1 MAKRSTLLQSC
12 SNLVGDR
19 LGNFGMMT
27 ALLLPVLLASGGV
40 AIDMTNMMMAKN
52 HLQDATDAAAL
63 AASSALA
70 NQTST
75 QAEAKL
81 MAKSFVKAQM
91 QNWKSSSMTPEEQ
104 ADFDESFSG
113 TVVTIDEQAATVGL
127 GNAKTYNVQV
137 SSSFDVPLNAMTQ
150 LLGMKKTTISTTSK
164 SLGSTEAKNALSMFL
179 VLDRSGSMA
188 WKTNAIDTTSKSC
201 NTYQESNWP
210 LATWSTPCY
219 VAKIASLKLAVG
231 NLLAQLKTADPDS
244 NYVRT
249 ADVSYSSQK
258 DTTGTLE
265 WGTASALN
273 YVNLLTAEGGTDSS
287 GAFKAALAALT
298 KTGKNS
304 EEKIHEA
311 KNGQTAPTKYIVFMT
326 DGENNFYNGTNTKG
340 NDVKSDNATKTACD
354 SARTNKI
361 EVFTV
366 AFMAP
371 TRGQTLLKYCATD
384 ANHYFQAEDSAALVA
399 AFKAIGAK
407 AADLS
412 VRLTQ

>member
-1 MAKRSTLLQSC
+1 MAKQSTLLQSC

-19 LGNFGMMT
+19 RGNFGLMT

-113 TVVTIDEQAATVGL
+113 TVVTIDEQTATVGL
-127 GNAKTYNVQV
+127 GNAKTYKVQV

-150 LLGMKKTTISTTSK
+150 LLGMKKTEIGTTSK
-164 SLGSTEAKNALSMFL
+164 SVGATETKNALSMFL

-201 NTYQESNWP
+201 NIYEESYWP
-210 LATWSTPCY
+210 NPKWSTPCY
-219 VAKIASLKLAVG
+219 VTKIASLKLAVG

-244 NYVRT
+244 NFVRT
-249 ADVSYSSQK
+249 ADVSYNDKQ
-258 DTTGTLE
+258 DAAGTLA
-265 WGTASALN
+265 WGTTAALT
-273 YVNLLTAEGGTDSS
+273 YVNALIATGGTDSS
-287 GAFKAALAALT
+287 GAFKAAVAALT
-298 KTGKNS
+298 KTGKTS

-311 KNGQTAPTKYIVFMT
+311 KNGVKTPNKYIVFMT
-326 DGENNFYNGTNTKG
+326 DGANTHYNGVANDTKA
-340 NDVKSDNATKTACD
+340 DQETKTACE

-399 AFKAIGAK
+399 AFKSIGAK
-407 AADLS
+407 AANLS

>member
-1 MAKRSTLLQSC
+1 
-12 SNLVGDR
+12 
-19 LGNFGMMT
+19 MMT

-40 AIDMTNMMMAKN
+40 AIDLTNMMMAKN

-75 QAEAKL
+75 QAQAKL
-81 MAKSFVKAQM
+81 MAKDFVKAQM
-91 QNWKSSSMTPEEQ
+91 QNWKSSSMTPEEL
-104 ADFDESFSG
+104 AAFNEAFSA
-113 TVVTIDEQAATVGL
+113 TVVDIEEQTVTVGM
-127 GNAKTYNVQV
+127 GNSKTYNVQV
-137 SSSFDVPLNAMTQ
+137 SSSFSVPLNSMTQ
-150 LLGMKKTTISTTSK
+150 LLGMKQTTIGTTSK
-164 SLGSTEAKNALSMFL
+164 SIGATEAKNALSMFL

-201 NTYQESNWP
+201 YTYQESDWP
-210 LATWSTPCY
+210 RATWSTPCY
-219 VAKIASLKLAVG
+219 VAKITSLKLAVG

-244 NYVRT
+244 KYVRT
-249 ADVSYSSQK
+249 ASVSYSSQK
-258 DTTGTLE
+258 DNTGALA
-265 WGTASALN
+265 WGTASALS

-298 KTGKNS
+298 LPKTDKSS
-304 EEKIHEA
+304 EEKLHEA
-311 KNGQTAPTKYIVFMT
+311 KNGQTDPKKYIVFMT
-326 DGENNFYNGTNTKG
+326 DGENNFYGGKQGTG
-340 NDVKSDNATKTACD
+340 NDTKSDNDTKLACE

-371 TRGQTLLKYCATD
+371 TRGQTLLRYCATD
-384 ANHYFQAEDSAALVA
+384 ASHYFQAENSAALIS
-399 AFKAIGAK
+399 AFKTIGEK
-407 AADLS
+407 ASNLT